1 MQFIQGTN
9 RHQTYFSRLNDQVG
23 TDNPVRLMDA
33 FVDKLDL
40 QKLGFINTIHKS
52 EGRPPYAP
60 GVLLK
65 LYLYGY
71 LNKIRSSRKL
81 EKECSR
87 NIELQWLLQNLQPN
101 YHTIADFRKLH
112 VVALQSMFR
121 LYVHFLDEAGLLGKT
136 TIAVDG
142 SKFKAVNSK
151 KNNYNQKKIDKHQQF
166 IKDKA
171 EKYLQELDEL
181 DKQEQAS
188 NKEELQAKREK
199 IQQGL
204 EKLKERTI
212 KYDSLQQQ
220 LNNTTDK
227 QISSTDPDS
236 RSIIIVK
243 NIVEVAYNVQNVV
256 GDKHN
261 LIVQTQATNTND
273 GKALHKAAMQAK
285 QNLQLQKE
293 DALMALADKGYHTG
307 AELKACQQDKI
318 ITHVAYKEQ
327 PGVKH
332 IANEFLAESF
342 CYDKQADT
350 YTCPAGAVLTSLG
363 TWHNKK
369 GEAGETSYRF
379 KTYRTDACKN
389 CPLKNQC
396 TKLPKRIIQRSEYQ
410 DAVDIN
416 DNNIKQNPQYYK
428 RRQAIVEHPFGTI
441 KRHWG
446 YTHTLLKGMQKVNGE
461 MNLIMFCY
469 NFLRTKNILGF
480 DKMLEAI
487 KNWQPNYS
495 KIVCALKNGLIK
507 MIYSQNKPSHFLNNS
522 PIVFLRLLRSTA
534 LSLTLNCTD
543 CFLWERAFFH
553 SLTSRACR
561 STGISTVSARNR

>member
-1 MQFIQGTN
+1 MQFIQGQQ
-9 RHQTYFSRLNDQVG
+9 RHQTYFATLEDQVAA
-23 TDNPVRLMDA
+23 DNPVRLIDA
-33 FVDKLDL
+33 FIDKLDL
-40 QKLGFINTIHKS
+40 QQLGFNKTVHHS

-71 LNKIRSSRKL
+71 LNKVRSSRKL
-81 EKECSR
+81 ERECSR
-87 NIELQWLLQNLQPN
+87 NVELQWLLQNLVPN

-112 VVALQSMFR
+112 AQHLQSMFR
-121 LYVHFLDEAGLLGKT
+121 LYVQFLNEAGLLGKT

-151 KNNYNQKKIDKHQQF
+151 KNNYSQKKIDKHQQF
-166 IKDKA
+166 ITDKI

-181 DKQEQAS
+181 DKQEQAT
-188 NKEELQAKREK
+188 NKDELQIKKEK
-199 IQQGL
+199 IKLGL

-227 QISSTDPDS
+227 QISTTDGDS
-236 RSIIIVK
+236 RSILITK
-243 NIVEVAYNVQNVV
+243 SIVEVAYNVQNVV
-256 GDKHN
+256 DDKHN

-273 GKALHKAAMQAK
+273 GKALHKAATQAK
-285 QNLQLQKE
+285 ENLQLQKE
-293 DALMALADKGYHTG
+293 DTIMLLADKGYHTG
-307 AELKACQQDKI
+307 AELQQCQDDNM

-332 IANEFLAESF
+332 ITTEFLSENFDYNKATDS
-342 CYDKQADT
+342 YI
-350 YTCPAGAVLTSLG
+350 CPAGATLTSLG

-369 GEAGETSYRF
+369 GEANETSYRF
-379 KTYRTDACKN
+379 KTYRTNACKS

-396 TKLPKRIIQRSEYQ
+396 TKLPKRIIHRSEYQ

-416 DNNIKQNPQYYK
+416 NNNIKQNPHYYK

-441 KRHWG
+441 KRHFG
-446 YTHTLLKGMQKVNGE
+446 FTHTLLKGLQKVNGE

-480 DKMLEAI
+480 AKMLETI
-487 KNWQPNYS
+487 KNWQPDYS
-495 KIVCALKNGLIK
+495 KIVCALKNGFIK
-507 MIYSQNKPSHFLNNS
+507 MICSQNKPTFFFNIHPILFLKA
-522 PIVFLRLLRSTA
+522 V
-534 LSLTLNCTD
+534 
-543 CFLWERAFFH
+543 
-553 SLTSRACR
+553 
-561 STGISTVSARNR
+561 